1 MRKVIRRGT
10 FSSLTNL
17 EQKLRA
23 FLEYY
28 NRLYAHPF
36 RWTYTG
42 KPLNKTRSAKFCP
55 PHRHPRSQSKVTLA
69 KIALRC
75 AIT

>member
-10 FSSLTNL
+10 FTSLADL

-28 NRLYAHPF
+28 NRVYAHPF
-36 RWTYTG
+36 KWTYTG
-42 KPLNKTRSAKFCP
+42 KPLDKTHATKFCP
-55 PHRHPRSQSKVTLA
+55 PHRHPRSPSKVTLA